1 MKILPTN
8 HDSNN
13 RYYINMVMWS
23 WKSIA
28 AAENWTEPSH
38 LINIQLIK
46 FNWKR
51 PAEQLTLAVWLIKTY
66 SQDLQYMM

>member
-23 WKSIA
+23 WKSNA

-46 FNWKR
+46 FN
-51 PAEQLTLAVWLIKTY
+51 
-66 SQDLQYMM
+66 